1 MMEARPID
9 TDLFQKFLDINSLK
23 MWGSKNITSWIHIEN
38 KKDLLNKKVFQM
50 WEFGFLQMSQSQ
62 KYSHLPLSI
71 QPVYSFILIVV
82 KQDVRGWLCISGWLN
97 CQCDSL
103 SWSQT

>member
-23 MWGSKNITSWIHIEN
+23 MWDSKNITSWIHIEN

-50 WEFGFLQMSQSQ
+50 WGIWFPTNESKSKVFTFAFVHSASLFF
-62 KYSHLPLSI
+62 Y
-71 QPVYSFILIVV
+71 F
-82 KQDVRGWLCISGWLN
+82 
-97 CQCDSL
+97 DS
-103 SWSQT
+103 SKTRC